1 MWRKPVD
8 CIRTDDVVRPGLASL
23 LHLPE
28 IVLLVVVEIEALV
41 GRAGEP
47 LLKRHT
53 NRAEVGAIIL
63 NTSVSAIQKTA
74 ASNPHL
80 AASLERDTLEFRAS
94 KIDSVHEIPEKRDI
108 LLLQESKVVVV
119 HIRSKVC
126 MGHVGGDILQVI
138 DNLVDRLQEV

>member
-41 GRAGEP
+41 GIAREP

-63 NTSVSAIQKTA
+63 NTSVSAIQTDNSIKY
-74 ASNPHL
+74 SPFRRFG
-80 AASLERDTLEFRAS
+80 ERHAR
-94 KIDSVHEIPEKRDI
+94 V
-108 LLLQESKVVVV
+108 
-119 HIRSKVC
+119 
-126 MGHVGGDILQVI
+126 
-138 DNLVDRLQEV
+138 